1 MLHDRRM
8 TYISPNPVYTA
19 PALTLAACSLTL
31 RDPLSNLLVKEV
43 ALLRDCIAISQTQW
57 QFEIKA
63 AAILPSELQMLAVF
77 DASEFGVKQA
87 LAIIQS
93 TFEMHAS
100 GCERSIWDGSATVQV
115 MDWSAMSL
123 RSTFI
128 ESAPVRAR
136 LVKYPSEWRFS
147 TAFRADRAADTI
159 NVA

>member
-1 MLHDRRM
+1 M
-8 TYISPNPVYTA
+8 TYIFPKSVSTEPT
-19 PALTLAACSLTL
+19 LTLAACSLTL

-43 ALLRDCIAISQTQW
+43 TLLRDCIAISQTQW
-57 QFEIKA
+57 LFEIKA

-87 LAIIQS
+87 LSIIQS
-93 TFEMHAS
+93 TFEMHVPDF
-100 GCERSIWDGSATVQV
+100 ERSIWDGPATVQV

-136 LVKYPSEWRFS
+136 LVNHPSEWRFS
-147 TAFRADRAADTI
+147 TAYRPDRAVDTI